1 MHKLVLK
8 IRYNLAL
15 DKDNQKMNSKTLR
28 IFVALSVLLLGSVVI
43 VQYFWFRQAY
53 NLEDR
58 DFDQRVTT
66 ALRVV
71 SKRLLD
77 FNKNPNNQLLKPV
90 ERITSNYYTVQ
101 VNDTINHLILEEFLK
116 QEFAQADIRLN
127 FEYGTYDCLKDRI
140 QYSSFVCF
148 SENCERS
155 DSTAN
160 YHFPDLNIH
169 NYYFGVHFPDKRLF
183 LLGDLNNW
191 FVSSAILLVVMA
203 FFVYA
208 LMLIFKQKRLSEIQN
223 DFINNMT
230 HEFKTPISTI
240 SISSEVLMKP
250 EIVNTPERLL
260 SYAAIIRK
268 EAARLKKN
276 VDTVLQTANIAQKI
290 DKLNFEEVDVHEL
303 LEDLAISC
311 EPLFKEKNGELLI
324 NLNATNAT
332 VRADRLHFTN
342 IIHNLVDNGM
352 KYCER
357 SPVINISTKNI
368 SNELVISIKD
378 NGIGI
383 ADRDQKQVFNKFFR
397 VHTGDVHDVKGFG
410 LGLYYVKEMVE
421 GHKGKIELKS
431 KLGEGSEFKII
442 VPLMV

>member
-1 MHKLVLK
+1 
-8 IRYNLAL
+8 
-15 DKDNQKMNSKTLR
+15 MNSKTLR
-28 IFVALSVLLLGSVVI
+28 IFVALSVLLLGGVII
-43 VQYFWFRQAY
+43 VQYYWFRQAY
-53 NLEDR
+53 DIQDR
-58 DFDQRVTT
+58 DFDQRATS

-77 FNKNPNNQLLKPV
+77 FNKNPNNKLIDPV
-90 ERITSNYYTVQ
+90 ERVTSNYYTVQ
-101 VNDTINHLILEEFLK
+101 VNDTINHMIVEEFLK
-116 QEFAQADIRLN
+116 QEFAHNDIRLN
-127 FEYGTYDCLKDRI
+127 FEFGVYDCLKDNI
-140 QYSSFVCF
+140 NYTSFVCH
-148 SENCERS
+148 SENCDRS
-155 DSTAN
+155 DSTSN

-169 NYYFGVHFPDKRLF
+169 NYYFGVHFPDKKLF
-183 LLGDLNNW
+183 LLSDLDNW

-240 SISSEVLMKP
+240 SISSEVLMRP

-290 DKLNFEEVDVHEL
+290 DKLNVEEVDINEL
-303 LEDLAISC
+303 IEDLSINC
-311 EPLFKEKNGELLI
+311 EPLFKEKNGELIIELKAK
-324 NLNATNAT
+324 NASIK
-332 VRADRLHFTN
+332 ADRLHFTN
-342 IIHNLVDNGM
+342 IIHNLIDNGV

-357 SPVINISTKNI
+357 KPYIKISSENIGN
-368 SNELVISIKD
+368 NLVISIKD

-383 ADRDQKQVFNKFFR
+383 SDRDQKQVFNKFFR
-397 VHTGDVHDVKGFG
+397 VHTGDVHNVKGFG
-410 LGLYYVKEMVE
+410 LGLYYVKEMIE
-421 GHKGKIELKS
+421 GHKGRIELKS
-431 KLGEGSEFKII
+431 KIGEGCEFRLFIPYI
-442 VPLMV
+442 A

>member
-1 MHKLVLK
+1 
-8 IRYNLAL
+8 
-15 DKDNQKMNSKTLR
+15 MNVKTLR
-28 IFVALSVLLLGSVVI
+28 IFVALSILLLGSVVV
-43 VQYFWFRQAY
+43 VQYYWFRQAY

-58 DFDQRVTT
+58 DFDQRITS

-71 SKRLLD
+71 SQRLLD
-77 FNKNPNNQLLKPV
+77 FNKNPNNKLLKPV

-101 VNDTINHLILEEFLK
+101 VNDTINSKILEEFIK
-116 QEFAQADIRLN
+116 QEFAHSDIRLN
-127 FEYGTYDCLKDRI
+127 FEYGIYDCLKDKI

-148 SENCERS
+148 SENCDRS
-155 DSTAN
+155 DSTAS
-160 YHFPDLNIH
+160 YRFPNLNIH
-169 NYYFGVHFPDKRLF
+169 NYYFGVYFPDKRLF

-203 FFVYA
+203 FFVYS

-250 EIVNTPERLL
+250 EIINTPERLL

-290 DKLNFEEVDVHEL
+290 DTLNFEEVEVHEL
-303 LEDLAISC
+303 IEDLSIIC
-311 EPLFKEKNGELLI
+311 EPLFKEKNGELTI
-324 NLNATNAT
+324 NLKATKT
-332 VRADRLHFTN
+332 LIKADRLHFTN
-342 IIHNLVDNGM
+342 VIHNLIDNAM
-352 KYCER
+352 KYSVR
-357 SPVINISTKNI
+357 SPIIQIMTENIGNDLI
-368 SNELVISIKD
+368 ISIKD

-383 ADRDQKQVFNKFFR
+383 SDRDQKQVFNKFFR

-410 LGLYYVKEMVE
+410 LGLYYVKEIVE
-421 GHKGKIELKS
+421 GHKARIELKS
-431 KLGEGSEFKII
+431 KLGKGSEFKLI
-442 VPLMV
+442 VPLVGY

>member
-1 MHKLVLK
+1 MK
-8 IRYNLAL
+8 A
-15 DKDNQKMNSKTLR
+15 KTLR
-28 IFVALSVLLLGSVVI
+28 IFVALSILLLGSVVV
-43 VQYFWFRQAY
+43 VQYYWFRQAY

-58 DFDQRVTT
+58 DFDQRVTS
-66 ALRVV
+66 ALRTV
-71 SKRLLD
+71 SKRVLE
-77 FNKNPNNQLLKPV
+77 FNKNPNSQLLKPV
-90 ERITSNYYTVQ
+90 ERIRSNYYTVQ

-116 QEFAQADIRLN
+116 QEFAHSDIRLN
-127 FEYGTYDCLKDRI
+127 FEYGIYDCLKDKI

-148 SENCERS
+148 SENCDRS

-160 YHFPDLNIH
+160 YRFPDLNIH
-169 NYYFGVHFPDKRLF
+169 NYYFGVHFPDKRLL

-203 FFVYA
+203 FFVYS

-250 EIVNTPERLL
+250 EIINTPERLL
-260 SYAAIIRK
+260 SYAAFIRK

-290 DKLNFEEVDVHEL
+290 DKLNFEQVEVHEL
-303 LEDLAISC
+303 IEDLSISC
-311 EPLFKEKNGELLI
+311 EPLFKEKNGELII
-324 NLNATNAT
+324 NLNAKNALI
-332 VRADRLHFTN
+332 RADRLHFTN
-342 IIHNLVDNGM
+342 VIHNLIDNGM
-352 KYCER
+352 KYSER
-357 SPVINISTKNI
+357 SPIIKITTDNSGNDLI
-368 SNELVISIKD
+368 ISIKD

-421 GHKGKIELKS
+421 GHKGRIELRS
-431 KLGEGSEFKII
+431 KIGEGSEFKLI
-442 VPLMV
+442 VPLVA

>member
-1 MHKLVLK
+1 
-8 IRYNLAL
+8 
-15 DKDNQKMNSKTLR
+15 MNSKTLR
-28 IFVALSVLLLGSVVI
+28 IFVALSVLLLGGVII
-43 VQYFWFRQAY
+43 VQYYWFRQAY
-53 NLEDR
+53 DIQDR
-58 DFDQRVTT
+58 DFDQRATS

-71 SKRLLD
+71 CKRILE
-77 FNKNPNNQLLKPV
+77 FNKNPNNKIIDPV
-90 ERITSNYYTVQ
+90 ERVTSNYYTVQ
-101 VNDTINHLILEEFLK
+101 VNDTINHMILEEFLK
-116 QEFAQADIRLN
+116 QEFAHNDIRLN
-127 FEYGTYDCLKDRI
+127 FEFGIYDCLKDNIR
-140 QYSSFVCF
+140 YTSFVCH
-148 SENCERS
+148 SENCDRS
-155 DSTAN
+155 DSTSN

-169 NYYFGVHFPDKRLF
+169 NYYFGVHFPDKKLF
-183 LLGDLNNW
+183 LLSDLDNW

-290 DKLNFEEVDVHEL
+290 DKLNFEEVDINEL
-303 LEDLAISC
+303 IEDLSVNC
-311 EPLFKEKNGELLI
+311 EPLFKEKKGELIVELKARNALI
-324 NLNATNAT
+324 K
-332 VRADRLHFTN
+332 ADRLHFTN
-342 IIHNLVDNGM
+342 IIHNLIDNGV
-352 KYCER
+352 KYCEQPPIIKIT
-357 SPVINISTKNI
+357 SENIGN
-368 SNELVISIKD
+368 NLVISIRD

-383 ADRDQKQVFNKFFR
+383 SDRDQKQVFNKFFR
-397 VHTGDVHDVKGFG
+397 VHTGDIHNVKGFG

-421 GHKGKIELKS
+421 GHKGRIELKS
-431 KLGEGSEFKII
+431 KIGEGCEFRLFIPYI
-442 VPLMV
+442 A

>member
-1 MHKLVLK
+1 
-8 IRYNLAL
+8 
-15 DKDNQKMNSKTLR
+15 MNAKTLR
-28 IFVALSVLLLGSVVI
+28 IFVALSVLLLGSVVV
-43 VQYFWFRQAY
+43 VQYFWFKQAY

-71 SKRLLD
+71 SKRLLE
-77 FNKNPNNQLLKPV
+77 FNKNPNSQLLKPV
-90 ERITSNYYTVQ
+90 ERVTSNYYTVQ
-101 VNDTINHLILEEFLK
+101 VNDTINNLILEEFIK

-127 FEYGTYDCLKDRI
+127 FEYGIYDCTKDRI
-140 QYSSFVCF
+140 RYASFVCF
-148 SENCERS
+148 SENCDRS

-160 YHFPDLNIH
+160 YHFPVLDIH
-169 NYYFGVHFPDKRLF
+169 NYYFGIHFPDKKRF

-203 FFVYA
+203 FFVYS

-290 DKLNFEEVDVHEL
+290 DKLNLEEVEVHEL

-311 EPLFKEKNGELLI
+311 EPLFKEKNGELI
-324 NLNATNAT
+324 VNLRASNTHIK
-332 VRADRLHFTN
+332 ADRLHFTN
-342 IIHNLVDNGM
+342 IIHNLIDNGM

-357 SPVINISTKNI
+357 TPIIQITTENIGNDLI
-368 SNELVISIKD
+368 VSIKD

-383 ADRDQKQVFNKFFR
+383 VDRDQKQVFNKFFR

-410 LGLYYVKEMVE
+410 LGLYYVKEMIE

-431 KLGEGSEFKII
+431 KIGEGSEFKLI
-442 VPLMV
+442 VPVVA

>member
-1 MHKLVLK
+1 
-8 IRYNLAL
+8 
-15 DKDNQKMNSKTLR
+15 MNAKTLR
-28 IFVALSVLLLGSVVI
+28 IFVALSILLLGSVVI
-43 VQYFWFRQAY
+43 VQYYWFTQAY

-58 DFDQRVTT
+58 DFDQRITS

-71 SKRLLD
+71 SQRLLD
-77 FNKNPNNQLLKPV
+77 FNKNPNNKLLKPV

-101 VNDTINHLILEEFLK
+101 VNDTMNAKILEEFIK
-116 QEFAQADIRLN
+116 QEFAHSDIRLN
-127 FEYGTYDCLKDRI
+127 FEYGIYDCLKDRI
-140 QYSSFVCF
+140 QHSSFVCF
-148 SENCERS
+148 SENCDRS

-160 YHFPDLNIH
+160 YHFPDLSIH
-169 NYYFGVHFPDKRLF
+169 NYYFGVYFPDKRLF
-183 LLGDLNNW
+183 LLDDLNNW

-203 FFVYA
+203 FFVYS

-250 EIVNTPERLL
+250 EIINTPERLL
-260 SYAAIIRK
+260 SYATIIRK

-276 VDTVLQTANIAQKI
+276 VDTVLLTASITRKI

-303 LEDLAISC
+303 IEDLSISC
-311 EPLFKEKNGELLI
+311 EPLFKEKNGELII
-324 NLNATNAT
+324 NLEAKNTIIK
-332 VRADRLHFTN
+332 ADRLHFTN
-342 IIHNLVDNGM
+342 IIHNLIDNAM
-352 KYCER
+352 KYSER
-357 SPVINISTKNI
+357 PPIIQIMTKNI
-368 SNELVISIKD
+368 GNNLIISIKD

-383 ADRDQKQVFNKFFR
+383 TERDQKHVFNKFFR
-397 VHTGDVHDVKGFG
+397 VHTGDVHNVKGFG

-421 GHKGKIELKS
+421 GHKARIELKS

-442 VPLMV
+442 VPLLG

>member
-1 MHKLVLK
+1 
-8 IRYNLAL
+8 
-15 DKDNQKMNSKTLR
+15 MNAKTLR
-28 IFVALSVLLLGSVVI
+28 IFVALSVLLLGSVVV
-43 VQYFWFRQAY
+43 VQYFWFKQAY

-71 SKRLLD
+71 SKRLLE
-77 FNKNPNNQLLKPV
+77 FNKNPNSQLLKPV
-90 ERITSNYYTVQ
+90 ERVTSNYYTVQ
-101 VNDTINHLILEEFLK
+101 VNDTINNLILEEFIK

-127 FEYGTYDCLKDRI
+127 FEYGIYDCTKDRI
-140 QYSSFVCF
+140 RYSSFVCF
-148 SENCERS
+148 SENCDRS

-160 YHFPDLNIH
+160 YHFPALDIH
-169 NYYFGVHFPDKRLF
+169 NYYFGVHFPDKKRF

-203 FFVYA
+203 FFVYS

-311 EPLFKEKNGELLI
+311 EPLFKEKNGELI
-324 NLNATNAT
+324 VNLGATNANIK
-332 VRADRLHFTN
+332 ADRLHFTN
-342 IIHNLVDNGM
+342 IIHNLIDNGM

-357 SPVINISTKNI
+357 MPIIQITTENVGNDLI
-368 SNELVISIKD
+368 VSIKD

-397 VHTGDVHDVKGFG
+397 VHTGDIHDVKGFG

-431 KLGEGSEFKII
+431 KIGEGSEFKLV
-442 VPLMV
+442 VPVVG

>member
-1 MHKLVLK
+1 VLK

-357 SPVINISTKNI
+357 SPVINISTENI

>member
-1 MHKLVLK
+1 
-8 IRYNLAL
+8 
-15 DKDNQKMNSKTLR
+15 MNSKTLR
-28 IFVALSVLLLGSVVI
+28 IFVALSVILLGGIII

-53 NLEDR
+53 DLQDH
-58 DFDQRVTT
+58 DFDHRATT

-77 FNKNPNNQLLKPV
+77 FNKNPNNKLIDPV

-101 VNDTINHLILEEFLK
+101 VNDTINHMILEEFLK
-116 QEFAQADIRLN
+116 QEFAHNDIRLN
-127 FEYGTYDCLKDRI
+127 FEFGVYDCLKDDI
-140 QYSSFVCF
+140 DYTSFVCH
-148 SENCERS
+148 SENCDRS
-155 DSTAN
+155 DSTSS
-160 YHFPDLNIH
+160 YRFPDLNIH
-169 NYYFGVHFPDKRLF
+169 NYYFGVHFPDKKLF
-183 LLGDLNNW
+183 LLSDLDNW

-290 DKLNFEEVDVHEL
+290 DKLNFEEVDINEL
-303 LEDLAISC
+303 IEDLSINC

-324 NLNATNAT
+324 DLKAKNALIK
-332 VRADRLHFTN
+332 ADRLHFTN
-342 IIHNLVDNGM
+342 IIHNLIDNGI
-352 KYCER
+352 KYSDRKPQIKITSE
-357 SPVINISTKNI
+357 NIGNY
-368 SNELVISIKD
+368 LMISIKD

-383 ADRDQKQVFNKFFR
+383 SDRDQKQVFNKFFR
-397 VHTGDVHDVKGFG
+397 VHTGDVHNVKGFG
-410 LGLYYVKEMVE
+410 LGLYYVKEMIE
-421 GHKGKIELKS
+421 GHKGKIELTS
-431 KLGEGSEFKII
+431 KLGEGCEFRLFI
-442 VPLMV
+442 PLSN

>member
-1 MHKLVLK
+1 
-8 IRYNLAL
+8 
-15 DKDNQKMNSKTLR
+15 MNAKTLR
-28 IFVALSVLLLGSVVI
+28 IFVALSVLLLGSVIV
-43 VQYFWFRQAY
+43 VQYYWFKQAY

-58 DFDQRVTT
+58 DFDQRATS
-66 ALRVV
+66 ALRMVN
-71 SKRLLD
+71 KRLLD
-77 FNKNPNNQLLKPV
+77 FNKNPNSQLLKPV

-116 QEFAQADIRLN
+116 QEFAHSDIRLN
-127 FEYGTYDCLKDRI
+127 FEYGIYDCTKDQI
-140 QYSSFVCF
+140 QYASFVCY
-148 SENCERS
+148 SENCDRS

-169 NYYFGVHFPDKRLF
+169 NYYFGVHFPDKKRF

-250 EIVNTPERLL
+250 EIINTPERLL

-290 DKLNFEEVDVHEL
+290 DKLNFEDVDVHEL
-303 LEDLAISC
+303 LEDLVISC
-311 EPLFKEKNGELLI
+311 EPLFKEKNGELI
-324 NLNATNAT
+324 VNLNADNTLI
-332 VRADRLHFTN
+332 RADRLHFTN
-342 IIHNLVDNGM
+342 IIHNLIDNAM
-352 KYCER
+352 KYCEL
-357 SPVINISTKNI
+357 SPVINITTENI
-368 SNELVISIKD
+368 GNELIISIKD

-383 ADRDQKQVFNKFFR
+383 PERDQKQVFNKFFR
-397 VHTGDVHDVKGFG
+397 VHTGDVHNVKGFG

-431 KLGEGSEFKII
+431 TLGEGSEFKLI
-442 VPLMV
+442 VPLF

>member
-1 MHKLVLK
+1 
-8 IRYNLAL
+8 
-15 DKDNQKMNSKTLR
+15 MNSKTLK
-28 IFVALSVLLLGSVVI
+28 IFVALSVLLLGGVI
-43 VQYFWFRQAY
+43 IIQFFWFRQAY
-53 NLEDR
+53 DLQDR
-58 DFDQRVTT
+58 DFNQRVTS
-66 ALRVV
+66 ALRTV

-77 FNKNPNNQLLKPV
+77 FNKNPNNKLLKPV

-101 VNDTINHLILEEFLK
+101 INDTINHSILEEFLK
-116 QEFAQADIRLN
+116 QEFAHGDIRLN
-127 FEYGTYDCLKDRI
+127 FEFGIYDCFKDRI
-140 QYSSFVCF
+140 DYTSFVCH
-148 SENCERS
+148 SENCDRS

-169 NYYFGVHFPDKRLF
+169 NYYFGVHFPDKKLF
-183 LLGDLNNW
+183 ILGDLDNW
-191 FVSSAILLVVMA
+191 FASSAILLVVMA

-240 SISSEVLMKP
+240 TISSDVLMKP
-250 EIVNTPERLL
+250 EIINNPERLL

-290 DKLNFEEVDVHEL
+290 DKLRFEEVDIHEL
-303 LEDLAISC
+303 LEDLSISC
-311 EPLFKEKNGELLI
+311 EPLFKEKNGELILQLEAHNTI
-324 NLNATNAT
+324 IK
-332 VRADRLHFTN
+332 ADRLHFTN
-342 IIHNLVDNGM
+342 VIHNLIDNGM

-357 SPVINISTKNI
+357 PPIITISTRNAG
-368 SNELVISIKD
+368 NELIISLKD

-383 ADRDQKQVFNKFFR
+383 TDRDQKQVFNKFFR

-421 GHKGKIELKS
+421 GHKGKIELSS
-431 KLGEGSEFKII
+431 KIGEGSEFKLII
-442 VPLMV
+442 PIGKIVL

>member
-1 MHKLVLK
+1 
-8 IRYNLAL
+8 
-15 DKDNQKMNSKTLR
+15 MNAKTLR
-28 IFVALSVLLLGSVVI
+28 IFVALSVLLLGSVVV
-43 VQYFWFRQAY
+43 VQYFWFKQAY

-66 ALRVV
+66 ALRMV
-71 SKRLLD
+71 SKRLLE
-77 FNKNPNNQLLKPV
+77 FNKNPNSQLLKPV
-90 ERITSNYYTVQ
+90 ERVTSNYYTVQ
-101 VNDTINHLILEEFLK
+101 VNDTINNLILEEFIK

-127 FEYGTYDCLKDRI
+127 FEYGIYDCTKDRI
-140 QYSSFVCF
+140 RYSSFVCF
-148 SENCERS
+148 SENCDRS

-160 YHFPDLNIH
+160 YHFPVLDIH
-169 NYYFGVHFPDKRLF
+169 NYYFGVHFPDKKRF

-203 FFVYA
+203 FFVYS

-290 DKLNFEEVDVHEL
+290 DKLNLEEVEVHEL

-311 EPLFKEKNGELLI
+311 EPLFKEKNGELI
-324 NLNATNAT
+324 VNLRATNAHIK
-332 VRADRLHFTN
+332 ADRLHFTN
-342 IIHNLVDNGM
+342 IIHNLIDNGM

-357 SPVINISTKNI
+357 TPIIQITTENIGNDLI
-368 SNELVISIKD
+368 VSIKD

-431 KLGEGSEFKII
+431 KIGEGSEFKLV
-442 VPLMV
+442 VPVVA

>member
-1 MHKLVLK
+1 
-8 IRYNLAL
+8 
-15 DKDNQKMNSKTLR
+15 MNSKTLR

>member
-1 MHKLVLK
+1 
-8 IRYNLAL
+8 
-15 DKDNQKMNSKTLR
+15 MNAKTLR
-28 IFVALSVLLLGSVVI
+28 IFVALSVLLLGSVVV
-43 VQYFWFRQAY
+43 VQYFWFKQAY

-71 SKRLLD
+71 SKRLLE
-77 FNKNPNNQLLKPV
+77 FNKNPNSQLLKPV
-90 ERITSNYYTVQ
+90 ERVTSNYYTVQ
-101 VNDTINHLILEEFLK
+101 VNDTINNLILEEFIK

-127 FEYGTYDCLKDRI
+127 FEYGIYDCSKDRI
-140 QYSSFVCF
+140 RYASFVCF
-148 SENCERS
+148 SENCDRS

-160 YHFPDLNIH
+160 YHFPALDIH
-169 NYYFGVHFPDKRLF
+169 NYYFGVHFPDKKRF

-203 FFVYA
+203 FFVYS

-311 EPLFKEKNGELLI
+311 EPLFKEKNGELSI
-324 NLNATNAT
+324 KLNATNALIK
-332 VRADRLHFTN
+332 ADRLHFTN
-342 IIHNLVDNGM
+342 IIHNLIDNGM

-357 SPVINISTKNI
+357 IPMIEISTENI
-368 SNELVISIKD
+368 GNDLIVSIKD

-431 KLGEGSEFKII
+431 KVGEGSEFKLI
-442 VPLMV
+442 VPVVA